1 MVVAM
6 VGCGIPGILVLHV
19 EEGALGAPAS
29 QRQSLLVVIE
39 VVERRGERRATHH
52 IHLVR
57 FLHVPRH
64 QTDVVLAQLLLLA
77 GLFLVAVGILRHPA
91 QVQETEQ
98 TQ

>member
-6 VGCGIPGILVLHV
+6 VGCSIPGVLVLHV
-19 EEGALGAPAS
+19 EEGAIGAPAA
-29 QRQSLLVVIE
+29 QWKSLLVVVE

-57 FLHVPRH
+57 LLHVPRH
-64 QTDVVLAQLLLLA
+64 QPDVVLAQLLLLA
-77 GLFLVAVGILRHPA
+77 GLLLVAVGVLRHPA